1 MTPERIKP
9 RLILNRIEELRKAGV
24 ASDLVAEVERLADR
38 CIPRRATGGGR
49 NANGSRLRYKCPTCG
64 NVIKGR
70 QYNTCNAED
79 YICSNCKQHID
90 WYGDDGE

>member
-9 RLILNRIEELRKAGV
+9 RLILDRIEELCKAGV
-24 ASDLVAEVERLADR
+24 ANDLVDEIKRLADR
-38 CIPRRATGGGR
+38 RVPRRATGGGR
-49 NANGSRLRYKCPTCG
+49 NANGNKLRYKCPTCG
-64 NVIKGR
+64 SVIKGL

-90 WYGDDGE
+90 WWDDDE